1 MIEIEPIKIG
11 LKKGDA
17 ISINVKPIN
26 IELFAASCSSYW
38 QLFDIDNNQ
47 VDEGNLVIPSNVYLN
62 WADDD
67 NIIVDYVIKEL
78 GLIRKVVVNV

>member
-26 IELFAASCSSYW
+26 IELFSESCGSYW
-38 QLFDIDNNQ
+38 QLLDIDGLQ
-47 VDEGNLVIPSNVYLN
+47 VDEGNLLIPSNVYLN
-62 WADDD
+62 WAEDD
-67 NIIVDYVIKEL
+67 NVIIDYVIQEL
-78 GLIRKVVVNV
+78 GLIRKKIL